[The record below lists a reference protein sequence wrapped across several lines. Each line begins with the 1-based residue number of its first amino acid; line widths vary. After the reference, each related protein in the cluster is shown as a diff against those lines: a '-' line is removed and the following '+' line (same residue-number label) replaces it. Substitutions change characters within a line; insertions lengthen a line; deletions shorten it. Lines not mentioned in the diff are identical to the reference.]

1 MPSSDGDPPE
11 VCNLLAFV
19 EEIFGGI
26 AEGADGAEIALASAD
41 GVRLGRALEQLCI
54 ELQPEKLK
62 ADARRVFVERALET
76 GLVKT
81 AVRVVEVASS
91 DVARAAIAFLAD
103 FTFFSDVGAQAVL
116 QVFDRVIA
124 RFNHIFNVLARE
136 HLPLL
141 ESAIL
146 LCVNVSA
153 SCPSSHMRL
162 IPLVQPVCLQIV
174 KNAEVSD
181 RLRGNTI
188 LLLANLSMTVSAE
201 LRVLD
206 VAAAL
211 LELINE
217 NRVSEEGKSVA
228 ESVIIFL
235 HGQRKCKEIDCL
247 MEQRVVSRYCVPIM
261 EHALRGTQF
270 RNVYPYLLYS
280 AKLFQV
286 LAKSPE
292 YAALLGA
299 EDQVVT
305 LLLSA
310 NHCSDGPRRLSSDL
324 EGRCLALEALSSLA
338 HFRLWPPQP
347 QPTQSDASATVAL
360 SSAFVARDL
369 PLLLMDEHIGIRAA
383 AVALWA
389 RLNPS
394 EVQFTLLVG
403 RHLEVEGKLPPTVW
417 RTKVLV
423 FLFPFLTRHF
433 AP

>member
-1 MPSSDGDPPE
+1 MG
-11 VCNLLAFV
+11 
-19 EEIFGGI
+19 
-26 AEGADGAEIALASAD
+26 
-41 GVRLGRALEQLCI
+41 
-54 ELQPEKLK
+54 
-62 ADARRVFVERALET
+62 
-76 GLVKT
+76 
-81 AVRVVEVASS
+81 
-91 DVARAAIAFLAD
+91 
-103 FTFFSDVGAQAVL
+103 
-116 QVFDRVIA
+116 
-124 RFNHIFNVLARE
+124 
-136 HLPLL
+136 
-141 ESAIL
+141 
-146 LCVNVSA
+146 
-153 SCPSSHMRL
+153 
-162 IPLVQPVCLQIV
+162 
-174 KNAEVSD
+174 
-181 RLRGNTI
+181 
-188 LLLANLSMTVSAE
+188 
-201 LRVLD
+201 
-206 VAAAL
+206 
-211 LELINE
+211 
-217 NRVSEEGKSVA
+217 
-228 ESVIIFL
+228 
-235 HGQRKCKEIDCL
+235 
-247 MEQRVVSRYCVPIM
+247 

-347 QPTQSDASATVAL
+347 QPTQSDVSATVAL

-403 RHLEVEGKLPPTVW
+403 RHLEVEGKLPSTVW
-417 RTKVLV
+417 RHKDSKSADLGRRAHGHVTCDLHTGLTECISSVIRYARMRCDLVLGRSSSRLAV
-423 FLFPFLTRHF
+423 GF
-433 AP
+433 AHVVEVT